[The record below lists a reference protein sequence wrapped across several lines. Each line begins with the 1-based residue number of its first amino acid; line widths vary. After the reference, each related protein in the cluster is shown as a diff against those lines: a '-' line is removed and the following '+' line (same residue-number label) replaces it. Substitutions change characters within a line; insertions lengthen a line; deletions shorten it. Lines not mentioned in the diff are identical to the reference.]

1 MFDHSLRES
10 LMLLIWLNL
19 FKDDRVIALMGLLFV
34 IVVFFARVTH
44 LKIEQNWILVFLSKR
59 SEGRG
64 RDNINGSKVHA

>member
-34 IVVFFARVTH
+34 IVVLVLVVVLNVSAAVMVGVKDGILRVVV
-44 LKIEQNWILVFLSKR
+44 E
-59 SEGRG
+59 
-64 RDNINGSKVHA
+64 